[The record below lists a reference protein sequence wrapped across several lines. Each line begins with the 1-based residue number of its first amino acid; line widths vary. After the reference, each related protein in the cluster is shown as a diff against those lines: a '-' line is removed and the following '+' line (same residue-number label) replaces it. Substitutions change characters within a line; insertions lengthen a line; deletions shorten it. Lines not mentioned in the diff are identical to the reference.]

1 MKKLIPLLLALVM
14 ALSLTAVASAS
25 TVYTE
30 GALYYTIAD
39 ESITITGYFGR
50 DEVVTVPASIAGIP
64 VNTIAKG
71 AFTGSSAA
79 RVVDLPDTIT
89 TVEEGAFAAGI
100 TVNYNSNI
108 VQPDEPTPPDD
119 GKKDDTT
126 KPDDGKKD
134 DTTKPDDGKKDDT
147 TKPDNSGGT
156 TDTGSV
162 DVDNGNAGNNGNTG
176 NTGNTGTAG
185 NTGSTGNT
193 GNVDSGIVDDTVD
206 EGEVDL
212 DEELPAD
219 GDAQPAA
226 PEQTGS
232 VWGWVILGVS
242 VAAVA
247 VVLVVHSRKKDR

>member
-71 AFTGSSAA
+71 VFTGNSAV
-79 RVVDLPDTIT
+79 RVVDLPDTII
-89 TVEEGAFAAGI
+89 TVEEGAFASGI

-108 VQPDEPTPPDD
+108 VQPDDPTPPDD
-119 GKKDDTT
+119 GKQDD
-126 KPDDGKKD
+126 P
-134 DTTKPDDGKKDDT
+134 TKPDDGKKDDT

-162 DVDNGNAGNNGNTG
+162 DVDNGNAGNTG

-193 GNVDSGIVDDTVD
+193 GNVDSGTVDGDLD

-212 DEELPAD
+212 DEELTAD

-242 VAAVA
+242 VAALA

>member
-71 AFTGSSAA
+71 AFTGSSAV

-89 TVEEGAFAAGI
+89 TVEEGAFASGI

-108 VQPDEPTPPDD
+108 VQPDDPTPPED
-119 GKKDDTT
+119 GKQDD
-126 KPDDGKKD
+126 P
-134 DTTKPDDGKKDDT
+134 TKPDDGKKDDT

-162 DVDNGNAGNNGNTG
+162 DVDNGNAGNNGNTGNSG

-242 VAAVA
+242 VAALA

>member
-71 AFTGSSAA
+71 AFTGSSAV

-89 TVEEGAFAAGI
+89 TVEEGAFASGI

-108 VQPDEPTPPDD
+108 VQPDDPTP
-119 GKKDDTT
+119 
-126 KPDDGKKD
+126 
-134 DTTKPDDGKKDDT
+134 PDDGKKDDT

-193 GNVDSGIVDDTVD
+193 GNVDSGTVDGDLD

-212 DEELPAD
+212 DEELTAD

-242 VAAVA
+242 VAALA

>member
-14 ALSLTAVASAS
+14 ALSLTVVASAS

-71 AFTGSSAA
+71 AFTGNSAV
-79 RVVDLPDTIT
+79 RVVDLPNTIT
-89 TVEEGAFAAGI
+89 TVEEGAFASGI

-119 GKKDDTT
+119 GKQ
-126 KPDDGKKD
+126 D

-162 DVDNGNAGNNGNTG
+162 DVDNGNAGNNGNNG

-193 GNVDSGIVDDTVD
+193 GNVDSGTVDGDLD

-242 VAAVA
+242 VAALA

>member
-89 TVEEGAFAAGI
+89 TVEEGAFASGI

-119 GKKDDTT
+119 GKQED
-126 KPDDGKKD
+126 P
-134 DTTKPDDGKKDDT
+134 TKPDDGKKDDT

-193 GNVDSGIVDDTVD
+193 GNVDSGTVDGDLD

-232 VWGWVILGVS
+232 VWGWVLLGVS
-242 VAAVA
+242 VAALA

>member
-30 GALYYTIAD
+30 AALYYTIAD

-71 AFTGSSAA
+71 AFTGSSAV

-89 TVEEGAFAAGI
+89 TVEEGAFASGI

-108 VQPDEPTPPDD
+108 VQPDDPTPPDD
-119 GKKDDTT
+119 GKQDDPTKPGDPA

-134 DTTKPDDGKKDDT
+134 DTTKPG
-147 TKPDNSGGT
+147 NSGGT

-162 DVDNGNAGNNGNTG
+162 DVDTGTTGNNGNTG

-193 GNVDSGIVDDTVD
+193 GNVDSGIVDSNLD

-212 DEELPAD
+212 DEELTAD

-242 VAAVA
+242 VAALA
-247 VVLVVHSRKKDR
+247 VVLVVRSRKKDR

>member
-89 TVEEGAFAAGI
+89 TVEEGAFASGI

-108 VQPDEPTPPDD
+108 VQPDDPTPPDD
-119 GKKDDTT
+119 GKQDDPTKPGDPT

-134 DTTKPDDGKKDDT
+134 DTTKPG
-147 TKPDNSGGT
+147 NSGGT

-193 GNVDSGIVDDTVD
+193 GNVDSGIVDSDLD

-212 DEELPAD
+212 DEELTAD

-242 VAAVA
+242 VAALA
-247 VVLVVHSRKKDR
+247 VVLVVRSRKKDR

>member
-71 AFTGSSAA
+71 AFTGSSAV
-79 RVVDLPDTIT
+79 RVVDLPDTII

-108 VQPDEPTPPDD
+108 VQPDDPTPPDD
-119 GKKDDTT
+119 GKQDD
-126 KPDDGKKD
+126 P
-134 DTTKPDDGKKDDT
+134 TKPDDGKKDDT

-242 VAAVA
+242 VAALA
-247 VVLVVHSRKKDR
+247 VVLVVRSRKKDR

>member
-89 TVEEGAFAAGI
+89 TVEEGAFASGI

-108 VQPDEPTPPDD
+108 VQPDDPTPPDD
-119 GKKDDTT
+119 GKQDD
-126 KPDDGKKD
+126 P
-134 DTTKPDDGKKDDT
+134 TKPDDGKKDDT

-193 GNVDSGIVDDTVD
+193 GNVDSGTVDGDLD

-212 DEELPAD
+212 DEELTAD

-242 VAAVA
+242 VAALA

>member
-71 AFTGSSAA
+71 AFTGSSAV

-108 VQPDEPTPPDD
+108 VQPDDPTPPDD
-119 GKKDDTT
+119 GKQDD
-126 KPDDGKKD
+126 P
-134 DTTKPDDGKKDDT
+134 TKPDDGKKDDT

-193 GNVDSGIVDDTVD
+193 GNVDSGTVDGDLD

-242 VAAVA
+242 VAALA